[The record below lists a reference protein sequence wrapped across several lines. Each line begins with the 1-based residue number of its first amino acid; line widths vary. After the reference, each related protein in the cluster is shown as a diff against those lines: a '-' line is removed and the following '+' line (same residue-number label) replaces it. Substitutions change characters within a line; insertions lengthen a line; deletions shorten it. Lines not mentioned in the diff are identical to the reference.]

1 MKSSCVG
8 AKHLSAFIK
17 KMNKADLP
25 QTAID
30 SFCYHYK
37 QVVSGETGF
46 IPDGNIEPVGSRE
59 IENLQNLAGYSEAG
73 KKALPHTV
81 RIVLNGGLG
90 TSMGLTQAKSLLEIK
105 NGKTF
110 LEIILNQIAQSPV
123 SLALMNSFYT
133 QQDTEKAL
141 SWIKPPSAPIMF
153 LQHKYPKILRQDLA
167 PANWRKN
174 RSLEW
179 NPPGHGNI
187 YIALEASGTL
197 DRLLQNG
204 LEYAFISNSDNL
216 GAILDTRLLGF
227 FSKNRLPFIM
237 EVAERTPTDKKGG
250 HLARNKKDGRLL
262 LREVAQCP
270 KDEINAFKDIHFYRF
285 FNTNSIWVNLKFL
298 KNLLNRGKTVSLP
311 LILNPKTLDPRDP
324 QSPKV
329 FQIETAMGAAISL
342 FKGAKAVI
350 VPKSRLVPVKK
361 CNDILAVRSDCYVL
375 TPNGQL
381 IINPLRTLESLS
393 IDLDPCFYGKL
404 DLMAERF
411 KNGVPSLI
419 ECESLTVKGD
429 VRFGK
434 GITIKGN
441 VTIENQQ
448 DSQVTLEDKA
458 IIDQDLLF

>member
-1 MKSSCVG
+1 
-8 AKHLSAFIK
+8 
-17 KMNKADLP
+17 
-25 QTAID
+25 
-30 SFCYHYK
+30 
-37 QVVSGETGF
+37 
-46 IPDGNIEPVGSRE
+46 
-59 IENLQNLAGYSEAG
+59 
-73 KKALPHTV
+73 
-81 RIVLNGGLG
+81 
-90 TSMGLTQAKSLLEIK
+90 
-105 NGKTF
+105 
-110 LEIILNQIAQSPV
+110 
-123 SLALMNSFYT
+123 
-133 QQDTEKAL
+133 
-141 SWIKPPSAPIMF
+141 
-153 LQHKYPKILRQDLA
+153 
-167 PANWRKN
+167 
-174 RSLEW
+174 
-179 NPPGHGNI
+179 
-187 YIALEASGTL
+187 
-197 DRLLQNG
+197 
-204 LEYAFISNSDNL
+204 
-216 GAILDTRLLGF
+216 
-227 FSKNRLPFIM
+227 M

-270 KDEINAFKDIHFYRF
+270 KGELNAFKDIHFYRF

-298 KNLLNRGKTVSLP
+298 KNLLNQEKTVSLP

-361 CNDILAVRSDCYVL
+361 CNDILAVRSNCYVL

-404 DLMAERF
+404 DLMDERF
-411 KNGVPSLI
+411 KNGIPSLI

-429 VRFGK
+429 VQFGK

-448 DSQVTLEDKA
+448 DVQVTLDDNT